1 MKSPI
6 FFAGSIALIMLA
18 RCKHSTSPE
27 MTIDKNN
34 PLIREYD
41 TPLGVPPFDKIKN
54 KHYKPALEWA
64 MSDHKREIDSIA
76 NIKDEP
82 SFENTVAAMDAAGA
96 ALQRVSNVFYNLAQA
111 HTNDTLRKLEE
122 EMAPE

>member
-1 MKSPI
+1 
-6 FFAGSIALIMLA
+6 
-18 RCKHSTSPE
+18 
-27 MTIDKNN
+27 
-34 PLIREYD
+34 
-41 TPLGVPPFDKIKN
+41 KN

-122 EMAPE
+122 EMAPELAKHYDYILLHEKLFSRVKSVFDNKQSLKLTEAQSKLLQDTY